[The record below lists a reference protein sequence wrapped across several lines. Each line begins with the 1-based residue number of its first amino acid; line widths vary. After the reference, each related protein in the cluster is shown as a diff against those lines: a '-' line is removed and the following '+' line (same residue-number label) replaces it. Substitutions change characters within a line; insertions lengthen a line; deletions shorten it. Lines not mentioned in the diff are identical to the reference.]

1 MRNCNAQRPA
11 TQQVCA
17 FLSEYSAWLLGCGA
31 TCIRLE
37 NNVRRMAEAYNMEVE
52 ITIMPRHV
60 HISVCDRERAENVT
74 SIASVRHTAVSFNLN
89 TMLSTL
95 SWEVADGKRTFEEAR
110 IRLDAITRNDSQ
122 NKWTVLFLV
131 SIANAAF
138 CRLFGGDGI
147 AMIIVCMATLAGYYL
162 KQIMLERDADIRM
175 VVLACSFVST
185 VIGATDILFSL
196 GNTPDIALATSVLY
210 LIPGIPFL
218 NSFSDML
225 YRHYICAFSRF
236 ADAAIL
242 TGCLSAGLC
251 GGMALMNVRMF

>member
-1 MRNCNAQRPA
+1 
-11 TQQVCA
+11 
-17 FLSEYSAWLLGCGA
+17 
-31 TCIRLE
+31 
-37 NNVRRMAEAYNMEVE
+37 MAEAYNMEVE

-60 HISVCDRERAENVT
+60 HISVCDREHAENVT
-74 SIASVRHTAVSFNLN
+74 SITSVRHTAVSFNLN
-89 TMLSTL
+89 TMLSAL
-95 SWEVADGKRTFEEAR
+95 SWEVADGKRTFEEAQT
-110 IRLDAITRNDSQ
+110 RLDAITRNDSQ